1 MFNLGVCYA
10 KGEGVSQDWTQ
21 ATVWWR
27 KAAELGVAE
36 AMFNLGVC
44 YAKGEGVSQDYAEAK
59 HLYEACLAQNDN
71 VALPYAARALA
82 RLYREGLGVEK
93 DDATADEYERL
104 ADEFERR

>member
-1 MFNLGVCYA
+1 M
-10 KGEGVSQDWTQ
+10 
-21 ATVWWR
+21 
-27 KAAELGVAE
+27 
-36 AMFNLGVC
+36 
-44 YAKGEGVSQDYAEAK
+44 
-59 HLYEACLAQNDN
+59 YEACLAQNDN